1 MQSRGI
7 KRQRETKIGIE
18 RTCEEEQEIER
29 KTQGD
34 RVEEMKLEEENLNK
48 RKKTRYKRYI
58 IRKIKKE
65 KGIKD
70 NVSLKKSNLLVSQCM
85 L

>member
-1 MQSRGI
+1 
-7 KRQRETKIGIE
+7 
-18 RTCEEEQEIER
+18 
-29 KTQGD
+29 
-34 RVEEMKLEEENLNK
+34 MKLEEENLNK